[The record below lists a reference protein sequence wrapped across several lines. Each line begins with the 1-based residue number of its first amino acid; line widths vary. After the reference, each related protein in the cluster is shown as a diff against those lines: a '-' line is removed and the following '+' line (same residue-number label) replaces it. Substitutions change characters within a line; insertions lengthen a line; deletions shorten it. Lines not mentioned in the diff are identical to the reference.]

1 GVITDPFYLSP
12 EHQVY
17 DAEHLM
23 GKFRISGVPI
33 VDRDRKLSGI
43 ITNRDMR
50 FVDDYSIQ
58 IKEVMTKEDLFTAP
72 VGTTLEEAEE
82 ILQTHKIEKLTLV
95 DQNNVLKGLITIKD
109 IEKVIEFP
117 NAAKDAQGRL
127 LAAAAVGV
135 TADAMT
141 RIEKLVDA
149 GVDAIV
155 VDTAH

>member
-1 GVITDPFYLSP
+1 
-12 EHQVY
+12 
-17 DAEHLM
+17 
-23 GKFRISGVPI
+23 
-33 VDRDRKLSGI
+33 KL
-43 ITNRDMR
+43 
-50 FVDDYSIQ
+50 
-58 IKEVMTKEDLFTAP
+58 P
-72 VGTTLEEAEE
+72 
-82 ILQTHKIEKLTLV
+82 LV

-155 VDTAH
+155 VDTAHGHSEGVLNKLKDMRSAYPDLDIIAGNVATASGTKALIEAGASVVKVGIGPGSICTT